1 MIGYLMDTAV
11 SEKIRK
17 KKATSENFTHPP
29 KLLEQVKQSLRTKHY
44 SYRTEKS
51 YISWIKQF
59 VLFHGK
65 RHPKDMGEKEISEFL
80 THLAVKRRV
89 SSSTQNQALCAIV
102 FLYKHVL
109 KKELGDF
116 GDLIWAKKPTS
127 IPVVLTK
134 KEVKSILSE
143 LHGKPYLIG
152 HLLYGSGLRLIEVL
166 RLRVHNIDFDYN
178 QITVIE
184 GKGAKSRITMLP
196 ETIKTPLKLYL
207 QKIKKIHEK
216 DLKNGYGSVEMPY
229 ALNNKYP
236 NADKEWK
243 WQYVFPAS
251 RISTDPRTGIRRRHH
266 LDESVFR
273 KALKKSK
280 NIVNINKRISSHTFR
295 HSFATHLLEEGY
307 DIRTVQELLGHK
319 NVKTTMI
326 YTHVL
331 NKGGRGVI
339 SPADKL

>member
-1 MIGYLMDTAV
+1 MDTAV
-11 SEKIRK
+11 SEKIQKRK
-17 KKATSENFTHPP
+17 PSSENKTQPP
-29 KLLEQVKQSLRTKHY
+29 KLLDQVRQSLRTKHY

-51 YISWIKQF
+51 YVGWIRQF
-59 VLFHGK
+59 ILFHGK
-65 RHPKDMGEKEISEFL
+65 RHPKDMGEEEINKFL
-80 THLAVKRRV
+80 THLAVKRNV
-89 SSSTQNQALCAIV
+89 SASTQNQALCAIV

-116 GDLIWAKKPTS
+116 GDLVWAKKPKS
-127 IPVVLTK
+127 LPVVLTR
-134 KEVKSILSE
+134 KEVKYILSQ
-143 LHGKPYLIG
+143 LHGKSYLIG
-152 HLLYGSGLRLIEVL
+152 NLLYGSGLRLIEVL
-166 RLRVHNIDFDYN
+166 RLRVQNIDFAYN

-196 ETIKTPLKLYL
+196 EKIKTPLKLYL

-229 ALNNKYP
+229 ALNKKYP

-243 WQYVFPAS
+243 WQYVFPSS

-280 NIVNINKRISSHTFR
+280 NIININKRISSHTFR

-319 NVKTTMI
+319 DVKTTMI

-331 NKGGRGVI
+331 NRGGKGVV
-339 SPADKL
+339 SPADRL